1 MGLRVTGVHY
11 QQLTQCCLGLMGQTD
26 PNILDEETALR
37 GMELT

>member
-26 PNILDEETALR
+26 PNILDEGDSTER
-37 GMELT
+37 MELT